1 MKSIRQLFKNLFFVI
16 LVVSLFSSCN
26 RKDNSVIQSNN
37 WQTIY
42 QNGDLDLFSIKF
54 LDNNNGYVFAGLSP
68 VHTAPFWQLLLTTT
82 DGGNHWTSD
91 TCKLTAM
98 IYGGIF
104 PLNKEKILGVGDH
117 VYKSSNTGE
126 TWTDLT
132 AQLPVGS
139 RTFGSYIIDSLTWIF
154 TRSGEIYRTINAGQ
168 TWQLVYNI
176 SSGDIYEN
184 FTFPSSLVGCTSTG
198 GIVMDFSVGG
208 PGGSSGSI
216 LKTTD
221 GGQNWTVLNPEPWK
235 SNGSTMPYLNA
246 LQFITDQIGYIATY
260 DSKLYKTVDGGNSW
274 LLLHNNH
281 YSNGLQHFISEKI
294 GYYSDGVTV
303 YVTNDGGKTWTV
315 DNYNNTQGSDIL
327 YWTFLETG
335 QGYALTRDHRI
346 IKNNF

>member
-1 MKSIRQLFKNLFFVI
+1 MHQLFKNLFFVI
-16 LVVSLFSSCN
+16 LVGSIFSSCN
-26 RKDNSVIQSNN
+26 RKDNPAIQSNN

-42 QNGDLDLFSIKF
+42 QNGDLDLYSIKF
-54 LDNNNGYVFAGLSP
+54 LDKDNGFVFGGL
-68 VHTAPFWQLLLTTT
+68 TAYTRPYWQVLLTTN
-82 DGGNHWTSD
+82 DGGNHWSSD

-104 PLNKEKILGVGDH
+104 PLSKEKILGVGDH
-117 VYKSSNTGE
+117 VFKSSNTGE

-168 TWQLVYNI
+168 TWQMDYNI
-176 SSGDIYEN
+176 SSGAIYEN
-184 FTFPSSLVGCTSTG
+184 FTFPSSLVGYTSTG
-198 GIVMDFSVGG
+198 GIVMDFTVG
-208 PGGSSGSI
+208 PGGSSGAI
-216 LKTTD
+216 LKTSD
-221 GGQNWTVLNPEPWK
+221 GGQNWTILNPEPWK

-246 LQFITDQIGYIATY
+246 LQFITDQ
-260 DSKLYKTVDGGNSW
+260 
-274 LLLHNNH
+274 
-281 YSNGLQHFISEKI
+281 I

-315 DNYNNTQGSDIL
+315 DNYNNTQGADIL

-346 IKNNF
+346 LKNNF